1 MPILL
6 PNGTEYVPPTE
17 ERIHVVKA
25 LDIGSGA
32 ASAAIESLVSSAS
45 KDGDREVYWQM
56 YVRHP
61 WVRSCVDLIA
71 YAIAAEG
78 FGIQKVDGENAQSYD
93 AAADTRVRSI
103 HSYFRNAFPKS
114 TFRREIVKASV
125 DILVFGVAYWRKK
138 RAGKLVVALERLD
151 PRNCTRSKDG
161 TCYILRKPNQPLE
174 SAERITLPD
183 VIEIGNGIGDP
194 SEGGLSPLEALDM
207 TLAADMAVRKHR
219 NAFFSNGATSGSVL
233 INKTADKKQIE
244 AAQKMMNDDKTGA
257 RNAYKVWML
266 TGEWE
271 VQSLNQTGKQD
282 FDFVKASG
290 ISREEVMMV
299 YRVPPGKLFVNDGSL
314 GSAGKVEDD
323 ATFQQNAVLP
333 LEECIYEALSIQL
346 LSQEFAIADLEMIPK
361 RRATLRIDMFDAAEA
376 LVKFGGTA
384 NESRA
389 LVNLQP
395 LEDEGMD
402 KALFITSRQPVLQ
415 EEIDAA
421 QSALDT
427 QADDLTSSSNAAK
440 NNGKKKGKGK

>member
-6 PNGTEYVPPTE
+6 PNGTEYVPAGP
-17 ERIHVVKA
+17 ERVHVVKA
-25 LDIGSGA
+25 LDIGSAGGSSTLEA
-32 ASAAIESLVSSAS
+32 LVGASA

-71 YAIAAEG
+71 QAIAAEG
-78 FGIQKVDGENAQSYD
+78 FGVQKVDGENAQSYD
-93 AAADTRVRSI
+93 AEADPRVKAI
-103 HSYFRNAFPKS
+103 HQYFRHAFPKS
-114 TFRREIVKASV
+114 SLRRELVKASV
-125 DILVFGVAYWRKK
+125 DNLIFGVAYWRKK
-138 RAGKLVVALERLD
+138 RAGKVVVALERLD

-161 TCYILRKPNQPLE
+161 TVYILRKPNQPLE
-174 SAERITLPD
+174 SAERIPLHD
-183 VIEIGNGIGDP
+183 IIEIGNGIGDP
-194 SEGGLSPLEALDM
+194 NEGGLSPLEALDM

-219 NAFFSNGATSGSVL
+219 NAFFSNGATSGTVL
-233 INKTADKKQIE
+233 VNKSADRKQVE
-244 AAQKMMNDDKTGA
+244 AAEKMMRDEKTGA
-257 RNAYKVWML
+257 RNAHKVLML
-266 TGEWE
+266 TGDWE
-271 VQSLNQTGKQD
+271 VQSMNQTGKQD

-299 YRVPPGKLFVNDGSL
+299 YRVPPGKLFVNDGAL

-333 LEECIYEALSIQL
+333 LEECIYEALTLQL

-361 RRATLRIDMFDAAEA
+361 RRATLRIDMFEAAEA

-395 LEDEGMD
+395 LADEGMD

-421 QSALDT
+421 QAAADTKSTVPDTSAGAKTTKKKKD
-427 QADDLTSSSNAAK
+427 AAK
-440 NNGKKKGKGK
+440 

>member
-6 PNGTEYVPPTE
+6 PNGTEYVPAAEAPVYT
-17 ERIHVVKA
+17 VKA
-25 LDIGSGA
+25 LDIGSSGGSSTLEALVGA
-32 ASAAIESLVSSAS
+32 SS

-71 YAIAAEG
+71 QAIAAEG

-93 AAADTRVRSI
+93 ADADARVKSI
-103 HSYFRNAFPKS
+103 HQYFRNAFPKS
-114 TFRREIVKASV
+114 SLRRELVKASV
-125 DILVFGVAYWRKK
+125 DNLVFGIAYWRKK
-138 RAGKLVVALERLD
+138 RAGKIVIALERLD
-151 PRNCTRSKDG
+151 PRNCTLSKDG
-161 TCYILRKPNQPLE
+161 TAYIIKKPNQSLE
-174 SAERITLPD
+174 SAERIPLAD

-194 SEGGLSPLEALDM
+194 REGGLSPLEALDM

-219 NAFFSNGATSGSVL
+219 NAFFSNGATSGTVL
-233 INKTADKKQIE
+233 VNKSGDRKQVE
-244 AAQKMMNDDKTGA
+244 AAENMLKSEKTGA
-257 RNAYKVWML
+257 RNAYKVLLL
-266 TGEWE
+266 TGDWE
-271 VQSLNQTGKQD
+271 VQSLNQSGKQD

-299 YRVPPGKLFVNDGSL
+299 YRVPPGKLFVNDGAL

-333 LEECIYEALSIQL
+333 LEECIYEALTLQL

-395 LEDEGMD
+395 LADEGMD

-421 QSALDT
+421 QDALD
-427 QADDLTSSSNAAK
+427 AK
-440 NNGKKKGKGK
+440 NTVPAAAGNKKDLAK